1 MEPRE
6 IREEAEY
13 IESMAESLS
22 SHLSLFENM
31 YGKPDTGPETAVYDR
46 NTFFRSMSD
55 IVEKAERT
63 DAHMKHL
70 VGMMYGK
77 GDGNA

>member
-1 MEPRE
+1 MESRT

-22 SHLSLFENM
+22 SHLTLFENM
-31 YGKPDTGPETAVYDR
+31 YGKPDTGPETAAHDR
-46 NTFFRSMSD
+46 DTFFRSMSD

-70 VGMMYGK
+70 VEMMYKK
-77 GDGNA
+77 GGV

>member
-1 MEPRE
+1 METNETRM
-6 IREEAEY
+6 EAEY
-13 IESMAESLS
+13 IESMVESLS
-22 SHLSLFENM
+22 SHLALFENM
-31 YGKPDTGPETAVYDR
+31 YGKPDTGPETAVNDR

-70 VGMMYGK
+70 VEMMYGK
-77 GDGNA
+77 DGV